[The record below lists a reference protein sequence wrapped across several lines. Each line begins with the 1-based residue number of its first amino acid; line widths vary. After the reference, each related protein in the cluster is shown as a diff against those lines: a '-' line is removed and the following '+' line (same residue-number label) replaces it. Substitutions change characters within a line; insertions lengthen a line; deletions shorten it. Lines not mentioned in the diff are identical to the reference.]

1 MEIVIGTIVT
11 AVAALCVGYYM
22 IYCSVYGEKEKDLG
36 DGVDWEEY
44 V

>member
-1 MEIVIGTIVT
+1 MAMIIGTIIA
-11 AVAALCVGYYM
+11 AVAALCTGYWV
-22 IYCSVYGEKEKDLG
+22 IYCTVYAEKEKDLG